1 MPEEITDAD
10 VELVDQAF
18 AEVWGLGVRVA
29 GCETDAVWFRG
40 LLAGLLNSTLREY
53 QHLKLGLRMSTA
65 LLAWAC
71 RNLLELNIYV
81 QYVLKSEANARR
93 FAGERLADGVDIFD
107 SFQAWAA
114 RNDPSLVTPAVDA
127 ALNSLIELKAQEE
140 SAPGRPMSTRYVSAE
155 VGLADEYANMNKV
168 CLKLI
173 RPTAFSVLAGD
184 DEGELALLRPVLF
197 RSGAG
202 HGLEILQ
209 ALRQHLDA
217 ITSFDSPRR
226 R

>member
-1 MPEEITDAD
+1 MPKEITDAD

-29 GCETDAVWFRG
+29 ECETDAVWFRG

-53 QHLKLGLRMSTA
+53 QHLKLGLRISTA

-107 SFQAWAA
+107 SFKAWAA

-127 ALNSLIELKAQEE
+127 ALN
-140 SAPGRPMSTRYVSAE
+140 
-155 VGLADEYANMNKV
+155 
-168 CLKLI
+168 
-173 RPTAFSVLAGD
+173 
-184 DEGELALLRPVLF
+184 
-197 RSGAG
+197 
-202 HGLEILQ
+202 
-209 ALRQHLDA
+209 
-217 ITSFDSPRR
+217 
-226 R
+226 

>member
-18 AEVWGLGVRVA
+18 AEVRGLGVRVEE
-29 GCETDAVWFRG
+29 CETDVVWFRG
-40 LLAGLLNSTLREY
+40 LLLGLLNSTLREY
-53 QHLKLGLRMSTA
+53 RHLKLGLRESTA

-93 FAGERLADGVDIFD
+93 FAGERLADGIDIFD
-107 SFQAWAA
+107 SFKAWAA
-114 RNDPSLVTPAVDA
+114 RNDPLLVTPAVDA

-140 SAPGRPMSTRYVSAE
+140 NAPGRPMSTRYVSAE

-173 RPTAFSVLAGD
+173 RPTAFSVLARGD
-184 DEGELALLRPVLF
+184 EAELVLLRPVLF

-209 ALRQHLDA
+209 AVRQHLDG
-217 ITSFDSPRR
+217 PGR
-226 R
+226 

>member
-1 MPEEITDAD
+1 
-10 VELVDQAF
+10 
-18 AEVWGLGVRVA
+18 
-29 GCETDAVWFRG
+29 
-40 LLAGLLNSTLREY
+40 
-53 QHLKLGLRMSTA
+53 
-65 LLAWAC
+65 
-71 RNLLELNIYV
+71 
-81 QYVLKSEANARR
+81 LKSEANARR

-114 RNDPSLVTPAVDA
+114 RNDPSLVTPEVDA

-173 RPTAFSVLAGD
+173 HPTAFSVLAGD

-202 HGLEILQ
+202 HGLEIVQ
-209 ALRQHLDA
+209 AVRQHLD
-217 ITSFDSPRR
+217 PLWHQ
-226 R
+226 

>member
-1 MPEEITDAD
+1 MAEEITEAD

-18 AEVWGLGVRVA
+18 AEVRGLGVRVQE
-29 GCETDAVWFRG
+29 CERDKVWFRD
-40 LLAGLLNSTLREY
+40 LLAGLLHSTLGEY
-53 QHLKLGLRMSTA
+53 QHLKLGLRKSTA

-93 FAGERLADGVDIFD
+93 FAGERLADGIDILD
-107 SFQAWAA
+107 SFKAWAA

-127 ALNSLIELKAQEE
+127 ALNSLIELRAQEE
-140 SAPGRPMSTRYVSAE
+140 STPGRPMSTRYVSAE

-173 RPTAFSVLAGD
+173 HPTAFSVLAGR
-184 DEGELALLRPVLF
+184 DEGDLVLLRPVLF

-209 ALRQHLDA
+209 AVRQHLDG
-217 ITSFDSPRR
+217 RER
-226 R
+226 

>member
-1 MPEEITDAD
+1 MPEEITEAD
-10 VELVDQAF
+10 VELVDEAF
-18 AEVWGLGVRVA
+18 AEVRETGFRVQE
-29 GCETDAVWFRG
+29 CRTDGAWFRE
-40 LLAGLLNSTLREY
+40 LLVGLLNSTLREY
-53 QHLKLGLRMSTA
+53 QHLKLGLRKSTP

-81 QYVLKSEANARR
+81 QYILKSEGNAKR
-93 FAGERLADGVDIFD
+93 FAQERLADGIDIFD
-107 SFQAWAA
+107 SFKTWAA
-114 RNDPSLVTPAVDA
+114 RNDPSLVTPAVEA

-140 SAPGRPMSTRYVSAE
+140 SAPQRALSTRYVSAE

-173 RPTAFSVLAGD
+173 HPTAFSVLQGA
-184 DEGELALLRPVLF
+184 DEGDLVLLRPVLF

-209 ALRQHLDA
+209 AVRQHLDGA
-217 ITSFDSPRR
+217 GKPGH
-226 R
+226 

>member
-1 MPEEITDAD
+1 MPEEITEAD
-10 VELVDQAF
+10 LELVDQAF
-18 AEVWGLGVRVA
+18 AEVREVGVRVRQ
-29 GCETDAVWFRG
+29 CQTDAEWFRE
-40 LLAGLLNSTLREY
+40 LLVGLLNSTLREY
-53 QHLKLGLRMSTA
+53 QHLKLGLRKSTA

-81 QYVLKSEANARR
+81 QYVLKSEANAKRL
-93 FAGERLADGVDIFD
+93 AGERLADGIEIFD
-107 SFQAWAA
+107 SFKTWAA

-127 ALNSLIELKAQEE
+127 ELNSLIELKAQED
-140 SAPGRPMSTRYVSAE
+140 SAPVRALSTRYVSAE

-173 RPTAFSVLAGD
+173 HPTAYSVLAGG
-184 DEGELALLRPVLF
+184 DELVLLRPVLF

-209 ALRQHLDA
+209 AVKQHLDGL
-217 ITSFDSPRR
+217 
-226 R
+226 

>member
-10 VELVDQAF
+10 VELLDRAF
-18 AEVWGLGVRVA
+18 AEVRGLGVRVEE
-29 GCETDAVWFRG
+29 CKTDVVWCRD

-53 QHLKLGLRMSTA
+53 QHLKLGLRISTA

-107 SFQAWAA
+107 SFKAWAA

-127 ALNSLIELKAQEE
+127 VLNRLIALKAQEE
-140 SAPGRPMSTRYVSAE
+140 SAPGRALSTRYVSAE
-155 VGLADEYANMNKV
+155 VGLADEYANMNKI

-173 RPTAFSVLAGD
+173 HPTAFSVLAGD
-184 DEGELALLRPVLF
+184 DEGELVLLRPVLF

-209 ALRQHLDA
+209 AVRQHLDA
-217 ITSFDSPRR
+217 PGKQ
-226 R
+226 

>member
-1 MPEEITDAD
+1 MPEELTDAD
-10 VELVDQAF
+10 VELLDQAF
-18 AEVWGLGVRVA
+18 AEVRGLGVRVEE
-29 GCETDAVWFRG
+29 CETDVVWFRE

-53 QHLKLGLRMSTA
+53 RHLKLGLRESTA

-93 FAGERLADGVDIFD
+93 FAGERLADGMDIFD
-107 SFQAWAA
+107 SFKAWAA
-114 RNDPSLVTPAVDA
+114 RNDPSLVTAAVDA
-127 ALNSLIELKAQEE
+127 ALNLLIELKAQEE

-173 RPTAFSVLAGD
+173 HPTAFSVLAGD
-184 DEGELALLRPVLF
+184 DEGELVLLRPVLF

-209 ALRQHLDA
+209 AVRQHLDL
-217 ITSFDSPRR
+217 R
-226 R
+226 

>member
-1 MPEEITDAD
+1 MPEEITEAD

-18 AEVWGLGVRVA
+18 AEVRGLGVRVEE
-29 GCETDAVWFRG
+29 CETDGFWFRD
-40 LLAGLLNSTLREY
+40 LLAGLLHSTLREY
-53 QHLKLGLRMSTA
+53 QHLKLGLRNSTA

-81 QYVLKSEANARR
+81 QYVLKSEGNARR
-93 FAGERLADGVDIFD
+93 FAGERLADGMEIFD
-107 SFQAWAA
+107 SFKAWAA

-127 ALNSLIELKAQEE
+127 ALNSLIELKAQDE
-140 SAPGRPMSTRYVSAE
+140 SAPARALSTRYLSAE
-155 VGLADEYANMNKV
+155 VGLADEFANMNKV

-173 RPTAFSVLAGD
+173 HPTAFSVLAGD
-184 DEGELALLRPVLF
+184 EAELVLLRPVLF

-209 ALRQHLDA
+209 AVRQHLDA
-217 ITSFDSPRR
+217 LGR
-226 R
+226 

>member
-1 MPEEITDAD
+1 MPEEITETD

-18 AEVWGLGVRVA
+18 AEVRRLGVRVQE
-29 GCETDAVWFRG
+29 CQTDGVWLRD
-40 LLAGLLNSTLREY
+40 LLAGLLSSTLREY
-53 QHLKLGLRMSTA
+53 QHLKLGLLNSTA

-93 FAGERLADGVDIFD
+93 FAGERLADGADIFD
-107 SFQAWAA
+107 SFKAWVA

-127 ALNSLIELKAQEE
+127 ALNSLLGLKAQEE
-140 SAPGRPMSTRYVSAE
+140 SAPARAWSTRYVSAE

-173 RPTAFSVLAGD
+173 HPTAFSVLAGD
-184 DEGELALLRPVLF
+184 DEGELMLLRPVLF

-209 ALRQHLDA
+209 AVRQHLDA
-217 ITSFDSPRR
+217 GG
-226 R
+226 

>member
-1 MPEEITDAD
+1 MPDEITDAD
-10 VELVDQAF
+10 VELVDHAF
-18 AEVWGLGVRVA
+18 AEVRGLSVRV
-29 GCETDAVWFRG
+29 GQCEMDVVWFRA
-40 LLAGLLNSTLREY
+40 LLVGLLNSTLREY
-53 QHLKLGLRMSTA
+53 QHLKLGLRKSTA

-81 QYVLKSEANARR
+81 QYVLKSEANAKR
-93 FAGERLADGVDIFD
+93 FAGERLADGIDILD
-107 SFQAWAA
+107 SFKTWAA
-114 RNDPSLVTPAVDA
+114 RNDPSLVAPAVDA

-140 SAPGRPMSTRYVSAE
+140 SAPGRALSTRYVSAE

-173 RPTAFSVLAGD
+173 RPTAFSVLAAAD
-184 DEGELALLRPVLF
+184 DGELVLLRPVLF

-209 ALRQHLDA
+209 AVKQHLDA
-217 ITSFDSPRR
+217 PEQ
-226 R
+226 